1 MVRYA
6 PIVIKR
12 LGEDIPAFI
21 LVEVPEAGQDLTQVF
36 TRIRKQFFQSG
47 LRIGI
52 PQGATLEKRV
62 PIADFV
68 GTVDNVVRA
77 TLEKRWGHPHQ

>member
-36 TRIRKQFFQSG
+36 TRIR
-47 LRIGI
+47 IGI

-77 TLEKRWGHPHQ
+77 ILEKRWGHPHQ